1 MMWRKFVGML
11 LLGVASN
18 AWAGAYDVLVEKAWL
33 RESVPGQTSASLQ
46 LHLTRTSTR
55 PARLIAVDTP
65 SAEAVKIQRLSA
77 SRGKLKAR
85 EVGSLRLPRNRAV
98 VIGERGI
105 ELMLTG
111 LKHPLNVGDHIPV
124 TLTVEFA
131 NKHIRKVE
139 VEAEVRALDLS
150 YMHYSGDEVHDHR

>member
-11 LLGVASN
+11 LLGAASN
-18 AWAGAYDVLVEKAWL
+18 AWAGAYDVLVENAWL
-33 RESVPGQTSASLQ
+33 RESVPGQSSASLQ
-46 LHLTRTSTR
+46 LHLTSTR
-55 PARLIAVDTP
+55 PARLVAVATP
-65 SAEAVKIQRLSA
+65 LAEAVKIQRLFA
-77 SRGKLKAR
+77 GQGKLKAR
-85 EVGSLRLPRNRAV
+85 EVGSQRLPRNRAV
-98 VIGERGI
+98 VFGERGI

-111 LKHPLNVGDHIPV
+111 LKHPLNVGDHIPI

-131 NKHIRKVE
+131 NKHTRKVE